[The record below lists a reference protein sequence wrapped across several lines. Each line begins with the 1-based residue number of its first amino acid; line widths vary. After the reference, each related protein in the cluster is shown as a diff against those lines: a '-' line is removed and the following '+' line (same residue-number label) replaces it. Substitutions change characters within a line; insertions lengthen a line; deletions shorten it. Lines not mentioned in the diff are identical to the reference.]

1 MFRKNLH
8 RARGRPRKTSH
19 GARATVSKSMRER
32 RGDPRAPSHQCGR
45 HHRQRPP
52 LLPPPRAAALLP
64 LFGNLS
70 SDSVQL
76 SSVAPLG
83 RVVRVPRKLRERP
96 AVRATPKQPLSL
108 SFSLSLSLSLSLSR
122 FSLGSVT
129 PTPFPFSL
137 TLFLSLSLSFSFS
150 SHVVLRYFRWRN
162 TRVVNQARE
171 RPKGERCRPSMFPF
185 AEVHEVNGFNGLTG

>member
-1 MFRKNLH
+1 
-8 RARGRPRKTSH
+8 
-19 GARATVSKSMRER
+19 MRER
-32 RGDPRAPSHQCGR
+32 RDDPRAPSRQCGR

-108 SFSLSLSLSLSLSR
+108 SLSLLLSLSILTVQSLRRLSLS
-122 FSLGSVT
+122 
-129 PTPFPFSL
+129 PI
-137 TLFLSLSLSFSFS
+137 LSLSPS
-150 SHVVLRYFRWRN
+150 SYVVLRYFRSRN
-162 TRVVNQARE
+162 TRVVSQT
-171 RPKGERCRPSMFPF
+171 RPRGKGLRAECCRPSMFPL
-185 AEVHEVNGFNGLTG
+185 AEVHDRHEVNGFNGLTG